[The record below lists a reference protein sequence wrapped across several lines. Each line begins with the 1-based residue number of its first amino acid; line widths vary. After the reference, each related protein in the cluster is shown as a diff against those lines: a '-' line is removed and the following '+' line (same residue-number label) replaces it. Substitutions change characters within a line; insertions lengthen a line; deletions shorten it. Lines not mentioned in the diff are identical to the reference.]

1 MSADGHGESGA
12 DCAATLRFF
21 ERLLQA
27 AVDLL
32 DEIVLMDETEQARPD
47 VLEGYVHCYHAWF
60 ADRIRVLCDRRATAT
75 TRGGEKSED
84 SQHSFA
90 EEMRTT
96 FAYATQ
102 SRFLLRTRHP
112 LQSTANFLLP

>member
-1 MSADGHGESGA
+1 MAVSADGHGESGA
-12 DCAATLRFF
+12 ECAATLRFF

-32 DEIVLMDETEQARPD
+32 DEVVLMDETERRSD

-60 ADRIRVLCDRRATAT
+60 ADRIRVLCDRRT
-75 TRGGEKSED
+75 TPDNSSGKIGH
-84 SQHSFA
+84 SQTSSASFA

-96 FAYATQ
+96 
-102 SRFLLRTRHP
+102 LV
-112 LQSTANFLLP
+112 